1 VSPALDERVPLGRG
15 GLTVPRLS
23 FGGAPIGNLGTAV
36 TDEDAEA
43 TVHAAWDAGMRY
55 FDVAP
60 HYGIGLAEV
69 RLGRALSAY
78 PRDEY
83 VLSTKVGRLLFDSGR
98 GVRADTQGFAV
109 RSHLGRV
116 YDYSGDG
123 ARRSLD
129 DSMRRLG
136 TDRIDIAYVHD
147 ADGAHYGQALEGAFV
162 ALDELRRQ
170 GVIRSY
176 GAGMNGSEGLVRVL
190 SDTDS
195 DVVLAARTWNLAEHA
210 AGLDLLPAALARG
223 VSVVVGGV
231 FFGDAM
237 SPTPAVLKACA
248 ELGAPVLA
256 AALQFPLTNPAVS
269 TILVGLRSPAEV
281 RADVTAF
288 AHPLPL
294 ALWHAAE

>member
-1 VSPALDERVPLGRG
+1 VSPTLDERLPLGRG

-23 FGGAPIGNLGTAV
+23 FGGAPIGNLGTEV
-36 TDEDAEA
+36 SDEDAEA

-60 HYGIGLAEV
+60 HYGIGLAEE

-98 GVRADTQGFAV
+98 GAREDTQGFAV

-116 YDYSGDG
+116 YDYSADG

-136 TDRIDIAYVHD
+136 TDRIDIVYVHD
-147 ADGAHYGQALEGAFV
+147 ADGPHYAQALGGAFV

-176 GAGMNGSEGLVRVL
+176 GAGMNGSDGLVRVL
-190 SDTDS
+190 RDTDS
-195 DVVLAARTWNLAEHA
+195 DVVLAARTWNLAERA
-210 AGLDLLPAALARG
+210 AGLELLPEALARG

-231 FFGDAM
+231 FFGDALTP
-237 SPTPAVLKACA
+237 SPAVRAACDA
-248 ELGAPVLA
+248 FGVPVLA
-256 AALQFPLTNPAVS
+256 AALQFPPTHPAVS
-269 TILVGLRSPAEV
+269 TVLVGLRAPAEV
-281 RADVTAF
+281 HADVTAF
-288 AHPLPL
+288 SHPIPS
-294 ALWHAAE
+294 AFWR